1 MHRPMHFLPNAAIA
15 LATAITPGCS
25 DSSAP
30 AAPAAPTAVIEVTT
44 STTGALA
51 DIDADGYFISVDG
64 RAAKPIDNNAVI
76 AFEGLANGTH
86 RVNLNGIAPKCVVEG
101 PIERAVDIAAQ
112 TGAASRMMV
121 LFSVSCKAEQPG
133 PDPWGY

>member
-1 MHRPMHFLPNAAIA
+1 MHRPKHFLPNAAIA
-15 LATAITPGCS
+15 LATAITLGCS

-30 AAPAAPTAVIEVTT
+30 AAPTGVIEVTT
-44 STTGALA
+44 WTTGALA
-51 DIDADGYFISVDG
+51 DIDPDGYFISVDG
-64 RAAKPIDNNAVI
+64 RAAKPIDDNAVVT
-76 AFEGLANGTH
+76 FEGLANGTH
-86 RVNLNGIAPKCVVEG
+86 RVNLNGLAPKCVVEG

-121 LFSVSCKAEQPG
+121 LFSVSCKAEQP